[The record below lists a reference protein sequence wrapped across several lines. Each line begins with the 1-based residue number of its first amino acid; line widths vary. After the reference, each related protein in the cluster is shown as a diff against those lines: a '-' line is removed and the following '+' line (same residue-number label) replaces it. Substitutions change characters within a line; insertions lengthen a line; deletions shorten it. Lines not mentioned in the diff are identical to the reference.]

1 MNTEESIL
9 SREKEIEVPGSKLS
23 EALLKIRE
31 AGGFIS
37 GMTVKGSVYFI
48 KVHWGEVKEQ
58 GELL

>member
-1 MNTEESIL
+1 MTTEESI
-9 SREKEIEVPGSKLS
+9 SSQEREIEVAGSKLS
-23 EALLKIRE
+23 EALLKIRA

-37 GMTVKGSVYFI
+37 GMTVKGSVYSI